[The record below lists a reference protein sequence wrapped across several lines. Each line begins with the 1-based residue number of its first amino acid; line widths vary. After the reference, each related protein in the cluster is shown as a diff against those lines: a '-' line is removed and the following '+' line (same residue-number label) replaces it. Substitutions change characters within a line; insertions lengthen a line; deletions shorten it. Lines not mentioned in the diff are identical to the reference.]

1 MGKEWTI
8 DTWMK
13 GPYATNND
21 GWHTLAKGT
30 NANGGQHQIVW
41 QDDGSAYVG
50 GSTSKMLGVL
60 VFDNVGNS
68 FYNSGIG
75 MLSLPVDSWVRLTVV
90 ATSNQYHF
98 YLDGEKQGVVNVA
111 TIEKTDIYTIGCS
124 YNENQQQTFGTWAD
138 FRFYNHSM
146 TDLQIQNQ
154 QPKCEH
160 QCARGQYQKQD
171 SCLLCPPGRYGNT
184 TGLHANMFYS
194 KHTNGCAG
202 RNEICNRYESPCTT
216 AASRLEVSVIFF
228 KCCFLEKVVFRN

>member
-1 MGKEWTI
+1 MVYVRLWTGTLNYVNGLSVQYGTVKNGVFAFGASVVAPGTSRENRVLKIIFSSTQREIFI
-8 DTWMK
+8 DSDSSLFTVS
-13 GPYATNND
+13 GNFAND
-21 GWHTLAKGT
+21 
-30 NANGGQHQIVW
+30 VPC
-41 QDDGSAYVG
+41 
-50 GSTSKMLGVL
+50 
-60 VFDNVGNS
+60 
-68 FYNSGIG
+68 IG
-75 MLSLPVDSWVRLTVV
+75 LLSWVQ
-90 ATSNQYHF
+90 TSQDSTTFTHF
-98 YLDGEKQGVVNVA
+98 TYTG
-111 TIEKTDIYTIGCS
+111 KTS
-124 YNENQQQTFGTWAD
+124 QRFGTWAD
-138 FRFYNHSM
+138 FRFYNHSL

-184 TGLHANMFYS
+184 TGLHANLFYS